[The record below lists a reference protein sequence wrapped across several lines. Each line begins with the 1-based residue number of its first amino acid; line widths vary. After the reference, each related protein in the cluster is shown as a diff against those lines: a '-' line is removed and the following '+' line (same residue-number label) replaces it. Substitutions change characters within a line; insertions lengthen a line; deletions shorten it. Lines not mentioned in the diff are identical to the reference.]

1 MKNGGSLAQYRPK
14 RFTTQCQEAGWAYPF
29 VSLLWILTSLKWWCL
44 SNHVAPPFFVAHN
57 EDTHK
62 NTVHCKTAGD
72 LHISVTSFNSSMSHE
87 MGSSSTLMLCRCNHS
102 VNILTAYFVLQLVLT
117 DTTCHIKYLLL
128 CRSSKSGI
136 HYLQGLSFFLEG
148 EGKASLLAGRSVVF
162 STSTNTPKIKHWVNL
177 KLLQLLQVTQQPQ
190 VAGKPI
196 TGSHLKPV

>member
-1 MKNGGSLAQYRPK
+1 MKTHIKIRCIAKQLEIFTFQLPPSALVCRMKWDLLAPLCCVAA
-14 RFTTQCQEAGWAYPF
+14 TT
-29 VSLLWILTSLKWWCL
+29 L
-44 SNHVAPPFFVAHN
+44 
-57 EDTHK
+57 
-62 NTVHCKTAGD
+62 
-72 LHISVTSFNSSMSHE
+72 
-87 MGSSSTLMLCRCNHS
+87 
-102 VNILTAYFVLQLVLT
+102 NILTAYFVLQLVLT

-162 STSTNTPKIKHWVNL
+162 PTSTNTPKIKHWVNL